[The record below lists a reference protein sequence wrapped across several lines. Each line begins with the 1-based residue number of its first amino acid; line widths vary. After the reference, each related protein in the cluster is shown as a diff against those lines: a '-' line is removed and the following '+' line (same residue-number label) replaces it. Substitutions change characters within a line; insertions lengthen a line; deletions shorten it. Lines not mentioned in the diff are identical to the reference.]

1 MMMPSF
7 LNGETLFYGVVFLA
21 VVLLAEGAFLWY
33 QDTYGPKRRM
43 TRRMALVEQGANS
56 EEIITALRRQTTDLS
71 RSLLPSAIKY
81 LDSRMNQAGIRMSAQ
96 RFLSLMGAA
105 TLLIGFLFPLVGGIA
120 GQVKTVGAVM
130 VLVLFAIGIGIV
142 LPIAYLNYSAA
153 KRLKKIEAQF
163 PTALDVLVRGLRAG
177 YPVAGAMELV
187 VKEMPDPLAS
197 ELGLVLA
204 EMNYG
209 YPLRDALEN
218 FAARV
223 QTQDANMF
231 VVSVAIQTETG
242 GSLADILDGLS
253 KVIRDRAAM
262 VLKVNALA
270 SEGKMT
276 GAVLTAMPVITFVM
290 TFTSSPEFYLSVSDD
305 PLFMPLTLGVL
316 FMYTLGVVI
325 MRRLIQIK
333 V

>member
-1 MMMPSF
+1 MMLPSF
-7 LNGETLFYGVVFLA
+7 LNAETVFYGVVFLA
-21 VVLLAEGAFLWY
+21 VVLLLEGGFLWY
-33 QDTYGPKRRM
+33 RETYGAKRRL
-43 TRRMALVEQGANS
+43 TRRMALVEQGASS

-71 RSLLPSAIKY
+71 RSVLPSVIKY
-81 LDSRMNQAGIRMSAQ
+81 LDSRMNQAGVRMSAQ
-96 RFLSLMGAA
+96 RMLSMMGGA
-105 TLLIGFLFPLVGGIA
+105 TLLIGFLFPLLGGIT
-120 GQVKTVGAVM
+120 GSIKTVGAVL
-130 VLVLFAIGIGIV
+130 VLVLFAVGVGII
-142 LPIAYLNYSAA
+142 LPIAWLNYSAA

-177 YPVAGAMELV
+177 YPVAGALELV

-223 QTQDANMF
+223 QTQDAHMF

-253 KVIRDRAAM
+253 RVIRDRASM

-276 GAVLTAMPVITFVM
+276 GAVLTAMPVVTFVM
-290 TFTSSPEFYLSVSDD
+290 VFSSNPEFYLQVADD
-305 PLFMPLTLGVL
+305 PLFMPGVLGVC

-325 MRRLIQIK
+325 MRRLISIK